1 MDIKTM
7 KCLVCEQTSE
17 EVPLI
22 TLNYAGKE
30 YHICPGH
37 LPILIHH
44 PEQLVSKLPGAA
56 NITPHDH

>member
-1 MDIKTM
+1 M

>member
-1 MDIKTM
+1 M

-22 TLNYAGKE
+22 SLNYGGKE

-44 PEQLVSKLPGAA
+44 PEQLINKLPGAA